1 MNSKLLSLLIT
12 IITLPSLLYA
22 QSKDLKEKA
31 AWVDSVYNSLSLEE
45 KIGQLFMVAAYSA
58 GNNMNYNNVK
68 NLAKEGKIGGVIY
81 MQGNAEAQIQQTNE
95 LQSAYKVPL
104 LIAMDAEW
112 GLGMRLTGVKDYPK
126 QMLLGATDNVEF
138 MERLGFSIGKQ
149 LKNIGVHIDFA
160 PVVDVNN
167 NPENPI
173 INFRSFGED
182 KNLVSRMGIAYMN
195 GLHKAGILAVA
206 KHFPGH
212 GDVSV
217 DSHHDTPI
225 IPKTVEQLNH
235 LEFYPF
241 KRLMAKGLKA
251 ILTSHLSIPE
261 IDNRNNRPATVSYPI
276 ITEHLKEKLHFKGLI
291 FTDALNMKGIT
302 KHYSPGEVDLEAF
315 LAGND
320 VLLFS
325 ENAPRGI
332 QLIKKAYEEGKV
344 SEERLALS
352 VRKILALKYDNDLH
366 NFKAINGTNATQK
379 ANEEVDAFL
388 KEATA
393 LSATKWKGN
402 TINGAQRNHRVLHI
416 SINERNTNNITSY
429 LRKAF
434 DKVDHISSSQ
444 ANFHSRVQNLKADSY
459 DFIIISIHSSMNY
472 PGKNKT
478 YGVPVRDINAIQNLI
493 KQDNVYTGLLINP
506 YLGNKFC
513 NAKNA
518 FILYENNEHTQ
529 KQYIDI
535 LLNHETALGKS
546 PVSICK

>member
-31 AWVDSVYNSLSLEE
+31 AWVDSVYKSLSLEE

-58 GNNMNYNNVK
+58 GNNMNYNKVK
-68 NLAKEGKIGGVIY
+68 NLAEEGKIGGVIY

-95 LQSAYKVPL
+95 LQSAYKVPF

-217 DSHHDTPI
+217 DSHHDTPV
-225 IPKTVEQLNH
+225 IPKTVEQLNN

-241 KRLMAKGLKA
+241 KQLMAKGLKA

-276 ITEHLKEKLHFKGLI
+276 ITEHLKEKLQFKGLI

-332 QLIKKAYEEGKV
+332 QLIKKAYEEGRV

-402 TINGAQRNHRVLHI
+402 TLNGAQRHHSVLHI

-429 LRKAF
+429 LREAS
-434 DKVDHISSSQ
+434 DKEDHMDTSH
-444 ANFHSRVQNLKADSY
+444 ANLTTSVANLK
-459 DFIIISIHSSMNY
+459 
-472 PGKNKT
+472 T
-478 YGVPVRDINAIQNLI
+478 
-493 KQDNVYTGLLINP
+493 
-506 YLGNKFC
+506 
-513 NAKNA
+513 
-518 FILYENNEHTQ
+518 E
-529 KQYIDI
+529 
-535 LLNHETALGKS
+535 
-546 PVSICK
+546 